1 MGFFDSL
8 FLRKP
13 PPDRF
18 AAYFIAAARRQGF
31 EGRLEFNADEF
42 RLEHGRNAFFNL
54 HNAYRAYCETRG
66 AQRDKA
72 LHSFVATLC
81 SSGQATPALLSEAGP
96 MLRPLI
102 RSRSLIDEIRL
113 HHMRTE
119 GDASS
124 FQSACL
130 PFGDDCVILLAV
142 DYPETTSTLLN
153 GPSASWQLSLD
164 QALRIAA
171 DNLRDHT
178 AEAFVQV
185 AQGVYQGAWSDGYEA
200 SRALLPDVL
209 QRVPVRGRPVFMLPT
224 REVLLVTG
232 DQDEAGQLHM
242 VELSLQA
249 SRQGRTISPAMFRY
263 GPADAWHAAHAVPSG
278 PDVSHFVPAGAQA
291 ARHLAHLKRLYQKE
305 EYDTQKAAID
315 RLNEHAGAGV
325 FLASYLLYGQQD
337 DPVAS
342 FSVATWTCGV
352 DTSLPRTDRIA
363 LVWPDADDAPGKTR
377 VVAWQQALALLGD
390 LVEEEALYPVRYR
403 VRAFPDESRLALLDE
418 VG

>member
-18 AAYFIAAARRQGF
+18 AALFIAAARRQGF
-31 EGRLEFNADEF
+31 EGRLDFNADEF

-54 HNAYRAYCETRG
+54 HNAYRAYCEAPG

-72 LHSFVATLC
+72 LHGFVATLC
-81 SSGQATPALLSEAGP
+81 SSGQATPALLSEARP

-113 HHMRTE
+113 HHLRTE
-119 GDASS
+119 GDPST
-124 FQSACL
+124 FEVACL
-130 PFGDDCVILLAV
+130 PFGEDCVILLAV

-153 GPSASWQLSLD
+153 GPCASWQVTLG
-164 QALRIAA
+164 QALQIAG

-178 AEAFVQV
+178 SEAFVPV

-209 QRVPVRGRPVFMLPT
+209 ERVPVRGRPVFMMPT

-232 DQDEAGQLHM
+232 DHDDAGQLRM

-263 GPADAWHAAHAVPSG
+263 QPGGVAHAVPTGSE
-278 PDVSHFVPAGAQA
+278 VSHFVPAGEEA
-291 ARHLAHLKRLYQKE
+291 ARHLAHLARLYRKE
-305 EYDTQKAAID
+305 EYDTQKAALD
-315 RLNEHAGAGV
+315 RLNERDGADV
-325 FLASYLLYGQQD
+325 FLANYLLYGRQD
-337 DPVAS
+337 DPLTS
-342 FSVATWTCGV
+342 FSITTWTCGV
-352 DTSLPRTDRIA
+352 ETSLPRADRIA
-363 LVWPDADDAPGKTR
+363 LVRPDAGDGMGQTR
-377 VVAWQQALALLGD
+377 VVGWQQALAMLGD
-390 LVEEEALYPVRYR
+390 LMEPEAQYPARYR
-403 VRAFPDESRLALLDE
+403 VKAFPDESRLALLDE
-418 VG
+418 IG